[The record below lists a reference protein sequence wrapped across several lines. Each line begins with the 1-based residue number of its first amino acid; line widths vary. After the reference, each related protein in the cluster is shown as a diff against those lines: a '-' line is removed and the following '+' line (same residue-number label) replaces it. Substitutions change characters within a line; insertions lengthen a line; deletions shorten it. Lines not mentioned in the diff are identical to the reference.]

1 MASIVDSWYA
11 RRTRSNP
18 SEYTEGHTA
27 AEREI
32 RDDRWTPKMAREYLD
47 AVGNAAPRDAWER
60 GYNDAVAKR
69 AGVRSN
75 PSYPP
80 SVVRL
85 TGLGAVLEPRNGYY
99 TLTAERWSK
108 PMLKIVRNA
117 IRYEGAYTD
126 IEQSDF
132 DPGWRQVLVFEKSRK
147 FYGGESVEP
156 LRDHLVSE
164 LESWDDDP
172 AQDPPD
178 VLKMIAADAGH
189 KTWPKIRDEDWLEG
203 YSVHPEQPSRRKL
216 HRDMLEQIENAAPFQ
231 IWAYWRNRT
240 KDFLEPSNSST
251 DPDWKAALAWLRM
264 TPAGDPPM
272 HLR

>member
-1 MASIVDSWYA
+1 MSSIVDSWWA

-18 SEYTEGHTA
+18 SEYTEGYAA

-69 AGVRSN
+69 AGGRSN
-75 PSYPP
+75 PSSPN
-80 SVVRL
+80 VARL
-85 TGLGAVLEPRNGYY
+85 TELGVVMEPRNGYY

-108 PMLKIVRNA
+108 PMLKIVRKA
-117 IRYEGAYTD
+117 IWYEGAFTD
-126 IEQSDF
+126 LEQSDF
-132 DPGWRQVLVFEKSRK
+132 DPGWRQILVFEENRRT
-147 FYGGESVEP
+147 YRGESTDSLRLNLAREVE
-156 LRDHLVSE
+156 D
-164 LESWDDDP
+164 WNDDP

-178 VLKMIAADAGH
+178 VLKMIATDAGH
-189 KTWPKIRDEDWLEG
+189 KTWPKVRDEDWLE
-203 YSVHPEQPSRRKL
+203 SSSRRKL
-216 HRDMLEQIENAAPFQ
+216 HRDMLEQIEYAAPFQ

-251 DPDWKAALAWLRM
+251 DTKWKAALAWLRM